1 MFGKRKNEVFDTAYD
16 LAVKRLADEVGEAAY
31 RISERVE
38 KVMVRLGVIELYPEG
53 ADKEKAKRDAE
64 TSRQSLLNAVAI
76 YDDLANQYEKAI
88 AQNDRQTTLDY
99 KRKLLTSHELIE
111 IAYKRKSRIE

>member
-1 MFGKRKNEVFDTAYD
+1 MFGKKKTIITDTAND
-16 LAVKRLADEVGEAAY
+16 LVVKRIANELAEASH

-38 KVMVRLGVIELYPEG
+38 KVMIRLGVIELYPEG

-88 AQNDRQTTLDY
+88 TRNDRQTTLNY
-99 KRKLLTSHELIE
+99 KTSLLTSHELIE
-111 IAYKRKSRIE
+111 NAYKWKSGIK

>member
-1 MFGKRKNEVFDTAYD
+1 MFGKRKDEVFDTVYD
-16 LAVKRLADEVGEAAY
+16 LAVKRLANEVSEAAY

-38 KVMVRLGVIELYPEG
+38 KVIVRIGVIELYPEG
-53 ADKEKAKRDAE
+53 ADKERAKRDAE
-64 TSRQSLLNAVAI
+64 TSRQSLINAVAI

-88 AQNDRQTTLDY
+88 AQNDRQTTLQY

-111 IAYKRKSRIE
+111 KAYERNYKAR